1 MSNPT
6 AAKVAAAAA
15 RHAVAKPTTDN
26 LAAAHSLL
34 QDAKRAGATDAELRD
49 AGINARR

>member
-15 RHAVAKPTTDN
+15 RHAVKNPTAQN
-26 LAAAHSLL
+26 VAAAHGLL
-34 QDAKRAGATDAELRD
+34 QDAKRAGATDDELAA